1 MLIRYEIYVAEVTAR
16 EGWYIWVCA
25 LAGGTKPSL
34 TFLEG
39 NVKVGLQAAWHHGSL
54 SAPGQCGVFLGC
66 YGSTGLGWVR
76 STLVCRRG
84 IPMVWGPGLPFLS
97 LVWMGGVF
105 LIGTAASGCQH
116 WLLVRVVF
124 V

>member
-1 MLIRYEIYVAEVTAR
+1 MLQKLLLEK
-16 EGWYIWVCA
+16 
-25 LAGGTKPSL
+25 GGTSGFVPWL
-34 TFLEG
+34 VG
-39 NVKVGLQAAWHHGSL
+39 RNVKVGLQAAWHHGSL
-54 SAPGQCGVFLGC
+54 SAPGQYGVFLGC
-66 YGSTGLGWVR
+66 YGSTVLGWVR